1 MVSLFLYNFEF
12 FYFYADILY
21 DGIDVANAIK
31 RITDSRLLQVI
42 SNHDKFCKS
51 LISNRDKAKQK
62 RFGDILELVCYPLP
76 MKTRGTFQYDGSPAG
91 RDSHVFCS
99 SSLGSLPKSKRRW
112 TWGEMDWEGHDQQEW
127 SSGFLA
133 PNLDATVTCGVDAG
147 HRIARSER
155 N

>member
-1 MVSLFLYNFEF
+1 MKQIKHANVMVSLFLYNFEF

-62 RFGDILELVCYPLP
+62 RFGDILELVCYP
-76 MKTRGTFQYDGSPAG
+76 F
-91 RDSHVFCS
+91 SHVELFAY
-99 SSLGSLPKSKRRW
+99 RN
-112 TWGEMDWEGHDQQEW
+112 HY
-127 SSGFLA
+127 
-133 PNLDATVTCGVDAG
+133 CGIGIKLILHVLT
-147 HRIARSER
+147 I
-155 N
+155 